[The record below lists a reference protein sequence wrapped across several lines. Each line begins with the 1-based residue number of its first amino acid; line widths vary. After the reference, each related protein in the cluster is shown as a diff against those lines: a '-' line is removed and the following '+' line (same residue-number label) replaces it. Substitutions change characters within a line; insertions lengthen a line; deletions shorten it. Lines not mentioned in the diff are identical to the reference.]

1 MRLKEAKSL
10 RELVEGID
18 EVLRGLKAPLDVPSI
33 FKNEKIKSTVIASP
47 NLPVSYEE
55 RFKTMHEHI

>member
-18 EVLRGLKAPLDVPSI
+18 EVLRSLKARIDVPSI
-33 FKNEKIKSTVIASP
+33 FMNEKIKSTVIASP
-47 NLPVSYEE
+47 NLPALYEE
-55 RFKTMHEHI
+55 RFKTMH